1 MRGPQRSIRLKYWS
15 GPYHRPMGSAPWVG
29 SNPTVMP
36 ITYSFDGRDG
46 RLLTHAEGVVTFDDI
61 NAHLDLEQRKRD
73 LGRPEIIDAREAVT
87 SLTADEV
94 RRLVR
99 RSVEMLR
106 NTEVGPTAIVTTD
119 DFTFVM
125 ARMYALLSERVGVNA
140 EVFRDMQS
148 ARSWLGG
155 FE

>member
-1 MRGPQRSIRLKYWS
+1 
-15 GPYHRPMGSAPWVG
+15 MGSAPWVG

-36 ITYSFDGRDG
+36 ITYSFD
-46 RLLTHAEGVVTFDDI
+46 DI
-61 NAHLDLEQRKRD
+61 NAHLDVEQRKRD

-87 SLTADEV
+87 SLTADQV

-106 NTEVGPTAIVTTD
+106 NTELGPTAIVTTD
-119 DFTFVM
+119 EFTFGM

>member
-1 MRGPQRSIRLKYWS
+1 MRRPQRSIRLKYWS
-15 GPYHRPMGSAPWVG
+15 ADTIVQWDRPRGSGLILP
-29 SNPTVMP
+29 VMP
-36 ITYSFDGRDG
+36 ITYSFDDRDG

-61 NAHLDLEQRKRD
+61 NAHLDVEQRKRD

-87 SLTADEV
+87 RLTADQV

-106 NTEVGPTAIVTTD
+106 NTELGPTAIVTTD
-119 DFTFVM
+119 ELTFGM
-125 ARMYALLSERVGVNA
+125 ARMYALLSKRVGVNA
-140 EVFRDMQS
+140 EVFRDIRS